1 MTVQI
6 GLFSKEVIMKH
17 LILVAKAG
25 QDNYIRCAYSGTA
38 TNGAIHRHIEWRA
51 LSEIGFV
58 KVVAP

>member
-1 MTVQI
+1 
-6 GLFSKEVIMKH
+6 MKH